1 MSEEKNPL
9 SNEEFAR
16 LAMDAYLEHEQLGIE
31 WKPCAFYNEDGDLI
45 EWHSERVRYYGERV
59 NEIITLY
66 RAEDDDRIVG
76 GCIKN
81 IDYILGN
88 REKPSQKMD

>member
-1 MSEEKNPL
+1 MDK
-9 SNEEFAR
+9 NEEFTKNVLKMFNAIE
-16 LAMDAYLEHEQLGIE
+16 EHERLGIE
-31 WKPCAFYNEDGDLI
+31 WKPCAFYYPDGDLI
-45 EWHSERVRYYGERV
+45 EWYNERGSYYGDRI

-88 REKPSQKMD
+88 KEKPSQRMD